1 MNNLHVKKG
10 DSVMIIAGKEK
21 GKTGVIASVNNDK
34 KTVTIDGLNLAT
46 NFVKPRSAQETGG
59 IITKAAPI
67 NASNVMLVCADCN
80 KPVRAGSVVVKEG
93 DKEVKKRICKKCGSS
108 VEAEKVVKKVATK
121 KAAVKKTA
129 TKDTKKADSAE

>member
-21 GKTGVIASVNNDK
+21 GKAGVITAVNIDK
-34 KTVTIDGLNLAT
+34 NTVLIDGLNLAT
-46 NFVKPRSAQETGG
+46 NFVKPRSAQERGG

-80 KPVRAGSVVVKEG
+80 KPVKSGHAVVTENG
-93 DKEVKKRICKKCGSS
+93 KEVKIRVCKKCGASL
-108 VEAEKVVKKVATK
+108 EVKKAAKAAKKATK
-121 KAAVKKTA
+121 KAAPKK
-129 TKDTKKADSAE
+129 TKKAETAE

>member
-34 KTVTIDGLNLAT
+34 NTVTIDGLNLAT
-46 NFVKPRSAQETGG
+46 NFVKPRSAQEKGG

-67 NASNVMLVCADCN
+67 NASNVMLVCAGCN
-80 KPVRAGSVVVKEG
+80 KPVRSGSAVVKEG
-93 DKEVKKRICKKCGSS
+93 DKDVKIRICKRCGTSL
-108 VEAEKVVKKVATK
+108 EANKVVKKVATK
-121 KAAVKKTA
+121 KAATKKSA
-129 TKDTKKADSAE
+129 KDTKKADSAE